1 MPELPEVETTCRGLS
16 NALLGAKIA
25 RVEQNRADLRLPMP
39 RNPSERLKGR
49 SLHDYMQSDSTLK
62 STGSRQKNLGQAVR
76 FWLDRRYSGSLT
88 RTGILSIVS

>member
-16 NALLGAKIA
+16 KALLGAKIA

-49 SLHDYMQSDSTLK
+49 SLHECRAIARSKAQE
-62 STGSRQKNLGQAVR
+62 A
-76 FWLDRRYSGSLT
+76 DRKTSARPFDFDLVED
-88 RTGILSIVS
+88 ILAR